1 MAWTYTFDTDTPVGT
16 DAPSVIDDRIREL
29 KDALQE
35 RLAVEHVFAKTDSE
49 VSGANTGK
57 HSDITATSLT
67 SAGAISGTTIGG
79 TDITASGAVAGATAA
94 ITGNATV
101 GGTLGVTGVATVAK
115 GSLLASSDA
124 PTTDAMIANKK
135 YVDDTAVVGV
145 ESSPESKTVAVSG
158 DTWKAC
164 TLADVTVKSLVILKI
179 KHNYAGQSS
188 LCVRPKSE
196 TGYDFDSTLGVDDQG
211 ANFARGAS
219 GDYFI
224 VVTTTDSE
232 GNIDVACGSTA
243 TITVSVIG
251 SIPF

>member
-135 YVDDTAVVGV
+135 YVDDLAIASVAT
-145 ESSPESKTVAVSG
+145 SPEAKAVTLS
-158 DTWKAC
+158 TSWQSV
-164 TLADVTVKSLVILKI
+164 TLADVTVKSIVTVVVKPVSV
-179 KHNYAGQSS
+179 SS
-188 LCVRPKSE
+188 IIAVRPKSD
-196 TGYDFDSTLGVDDQG
+196 TAIVSSLDSNTVG
-211 ANFARGAS
+211 ANIGFVSATRS
-219 GDYFI
+219 PI
-224 VVTTTDSE
+224 LVTTTDAS
-232 GNIDVACGSTA
+232 GNIDILSQNTGTVTVTVLSHIPIST
-243 TITVSVIG
+243 G
-251 SIPF
+251 